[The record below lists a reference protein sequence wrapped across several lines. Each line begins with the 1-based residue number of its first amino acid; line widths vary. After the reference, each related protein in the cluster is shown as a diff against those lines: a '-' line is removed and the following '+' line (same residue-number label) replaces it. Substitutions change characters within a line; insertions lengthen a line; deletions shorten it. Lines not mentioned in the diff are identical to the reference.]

1 MNKILPFSS
10 HVTVTDEETRDLM
23 GSRGRRAMELSELDL
38 PICPGFIVPNE
49 ALQHFPDEPEAGWQ
63 RLKDPIDKI
72 ESIMSKHYSD
82 SASPLLLKVVESP
95 ILNVQS
101 QLPSVHHVGL
111 CDSTIDGFSEAVGE
125 TFAWQEYGWLVRSI
139 LRLQAAQGLEKEEE
153 AKVTTFRE
161 QLRSAR
167 KKTTIS
173 KAFKDNAGVIP
184 EEFFSDSRFQI
195 SYILRL
201 FRGAYAQSP
210 TTEDSAV
217 MVQAMV
223 YGNLDEKSSA
233 GYFFTHN
240 IITGENELYGEH
252 FPQAFDENAKK
263 GKPIDKLE
271 EPYLSQLKETSKKLE
286 HHFRE
291 IRRVRFTI
299 ERGDL
304 WIVDQATVPNKS
316 TQAEIKT
323 YLDLYREKVIDD
335 AYVINAIKPGRLA
348 EILHPTLDVT
358 SVKSATAI
366 KGGIAGAVGAAIG
379 RVFFS
384 TDRLIQAHRE
394 AQQKG
399 EDTDVI
405 LAMPATF
412 ADDVKGIEVAQGVIA
427 SEGGY
432 ASHAPVVARSLGKVA
447 LVYQEIKFNKTSMV
461 IDGKTVKE
469 GDYITLNVPYYED
482 PTIYL
487 AKGNLTKPTPE
498 GSGLLELLELIQNHI
513 DEFDVHANADQPR
526 DAKLSRTFG
535 AHGIGLCR
543 TEHMFFA
550 EERINRFRYMILA
563 DTDEERNAALEGL
576 RKDQTK
582 DFYELLKIM
591 GGYPVTIRLLD
602 APLHEFLP
610 TTREGMA
617 EFVKVAVKE
626 NKSLTAAK
634 IRARSQMLREFNPML
649 GHRGVR
655 IAISYPE
662 IYRMQVRAIF
672 EAAYTLKKEGID
684 VKPEIMVPLV
694 MTASE
699 IKVVRNGK
707 RIEGKQ
713 ILGIRDIEE
722 EVRGSFNTE
731 PLEYKVGTMVEL
743 PAAALQADEIA
754 RYADFFSFG
763 TNDLTQT
770 TTGISRDD
778 FNTFFSDYN
787 LFDLLPSNPFKVL
800 EPQVREMI
808 EIASTRGR
816 MTRPD
821 LTLGICGEH
830 GAEPQN
836 IAFFR
841 AVGLDYVSVSP
852 YGIPIAKL
860 AIAQMNL
867 EHKQKLQG

>member
-10 HVTVTDEETRDLM
+10 HVTVRDEETRELM
-23 GSRGRRAMELSELDL
+23 GSRGRRAMEMSELDL
-38 PICPGFIVPNE
+38 PICPGFIIPNE
-49 ALQHFPDEPEAGWQ
+49 ALQHFPEDPTSGWG
-63 RLKDPIDKI
+63 RLSDSVEKI
-72 ESIMSKHYSD
+72 ESIMSKTYSD
-82 SASPLLLKVVESP
+82 ASNPLLLKVLESP

-111 CDSTIDGFSEAVGE
+111 CDATIDGFAEAVGE
-125 TFAWQEYGWLVRSI
+125 TFAWQEYSFLIRSI
-139 LRLQAAQGLEKEEE
+139 LRLEIANGVEGDKKKAIQGFRDQLKS
-153 AKVTTFRE
+153 AK
-161 QLRSAR
+161 
-167 KKTTIS
+167 KKSTIT
-173 KAFKDNAGVIP
+173 KALNDNEGVLPPELFKDAY
-184 EEFFSDSRFQI
+184 FQI
-195 SYILRL
+195 TYILKL
-201 FRGAYAQSP
+201 FRGAFSQSP

-223 YGNLDEKSSA
+223 YGNLDEKSSS

-240 IITGENELYGEH
+240 IITGDDELYGDVFE
-252 FPQAFDENAKK
+252 QAFDETVKK
-263 GKPIDKLE
+263 GKPIAKLD
-271 EPYLSQLKETSKKLE
+271 EPYLGRLKDAGKKLE
-286 HHFRE
+286 HNFRE
-291 IRRVRFTI
+291 IRWVRFTI

-316 TQAEIKT
+316 TQAEIKA
-323 YLDLYREKVIDD
+323 YLDLYREKVVDEKYI
-335 AYVINAIKPGRLA
+335 INAIKPGRLA
-348 EILHPTLDVT
+348 EILHPTLDKG
-358 SVKSATAI
+358 SVKSATTI

-379 RVFFS
+379 RVFFD

-399 EDTDVI
+399 ENTDVI

-412 ADDVKGIEVAQGVIA
+412 ADDVKGIEIAQGVIS

-447 LVYQEIKFNKTSMV
+447 LVYQDIKFNKSSMV

-469 GDYITLNVPYYED
+469 GDYITLDVPYYDD
-482 PTIYL
+482 PMIYL
-487 AKGNLTKPTPE
+487 AKGELTKPTPE
-498 GSGLLELLELIQNHI
+498 DSGLLELLELIQQHI

-526 DAKLSRTFG
+526 DAKLAKTFG
-535 AHGIGLCR
+535 APGIGLCR

-550 EERINRFRYMILA
+550 EDRINRFRYMILA
-563 DTDEERNAALEGL
+563 DTDEERNKALEHL
-576 RKDQTK
+576 RKDQTQ

-591 GGYPVTIRLLD
+591 DGYPVTIRLLD

-610 TTREGMA
+610 TTRESMA
-617 EFVKVAVKE
+617 EFVKIAAKD
-626 NKSLTAAK
+626 NQSLTGAK

-655 IAISYPE
+655 IAISFPE

-672 EAAYTLKKEGID
+672 EAAYKLKGEGVD
-684 VKPEIMVPLV
+684 AKPEIMIPLV

-722 EVRGSFNTE
+722 EVRAKFKRD
-731 PLEYKVGTMVEL
+731 PIEYKVGTMIEL
-743 PAAALQADEIA
+743 PAAALQAGEIA

-787 LFDLLPSNPFKVL
+787 EFDLLPSNPFKVL
-800 EPQVREMI
+800 EPQVKEMV
-808 EIASTRGR
+808 EIAATRGR

-821 LTLGICGEH
+821 LDLGICGEH
-830 GAEPQN
+830 GAEPSN
-836 IAFFR
+836 VAFFR
-841 AVGLDYVSVSP
+841 GAGLDYVSVSP

-867 EHKQKLQG
+867 KDQQEG